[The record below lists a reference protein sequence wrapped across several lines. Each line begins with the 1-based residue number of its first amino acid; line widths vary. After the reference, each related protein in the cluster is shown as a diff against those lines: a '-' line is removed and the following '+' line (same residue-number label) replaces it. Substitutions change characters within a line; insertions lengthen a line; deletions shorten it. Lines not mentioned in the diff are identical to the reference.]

1 MAFDLGTFG
10 PFGPKA
16 WGPHHQVPGNAGNGN
31 LELRKPKIR
40 FWRYE
45 ALVLC
50 GCMAKT
56 YREEGRGRRCRVL
69 SMKGSN
75 EEIQKLLVPM
85 IRPKRLER
93 AKEVLNQRSQAVRL
107 VFCCSYE
114 ADVTACLRTMDLF
127 GIQFGEIIGDWTTP
141 GDTSG
146 GAQTYVTL
154 RHWPDVSSCWHN
166 LMEAGYKS
174 VLLDNDASEE
184 VKEGLKNL
192 TDGQSRLAVFLADQ
206 RNPETLQELRN
217 LCELKVHL
225 PQRGFSRSLSLGVS
239 VASLLTYFRSSGI
252 LSGDLLDEG
261 QRDLLWT
268 HWLLELRGKTGRKL
282 LKEKGLPWP
291 KALE

>member
-16 WGPHHQVPGNAGNGN
+16 WGPHHQVNCGNGN

-50 GCMAKT
+50 GCMART
-56 YREEGRGRRCRVL
+56 GSRGEDHGRDRRVAV
-69 SMKGSN
+69 KGSN
-75 EEIQKLLVPM
+75 AEIQKLLVPM

-107 VFCCSYE
+107 VFCCLYE

-146 GAQTYVTL
+146 GAQSYVTL
-154 RHWPDVSSCWHN
+154 RHWPDVSSCWRN
-166 LMEAGYKS
+166 LMEAQLALCSFKWMECQVRGETS
-174 VLLDNDASEE
+174 HRSQVL
-184 VKEGLKNL
+184 
-192 TDGQSRLAVFLADQ
+192 
-206 RNPETLQELRN
+206 
-217 LCELKVHL
+217 
-225 PQRGFSRSLSLGVS
+225 
-239 VASLLTYFRSSGI
+239 
-252 LSGDLLDEG
+252 
-261 QRDLLWT
+261 W
-268 HWLLELRGKTGRKL
+268 
-282 LKEKGLPWP
+282 
-291 KALE
+291 

>member
-1 MAFDLGTFG
+1 MAFDLGTFRL
-10 PFGPKA
+10 FGPKA
-16 WGPHHQVPGNAGNGN
+16 WGSHHQVRGNAGHGN
-31 LELRKPKIR
+31 LELRKPKIST

-50 GCMAKT
+50 GCMART
-56 YREEGRGRRCRVL
+56 YREEGSGRGRRRRVL

-107 VFCCSYE
+107 VFCCLYE

-166 LMEAGYKS
+166 LTEAGTT
-174 VLLDNDASEE
+174 V
-184 VKEGLKNL
+184 
-192 TDGQSRLAVFLADQ
+192 
-206 RNPETLQELRN
+206 
-217 LCELKVHL
+217 
-225 PQRGFSRSLSLGVS
+225 
-239 VASLLTYFRSSGI
+239 GI
-252 LSGDLLDEG
+252 L
-261 QRDLLWT
+261 
-268 HWLLELRGKTGRKL
+268 
-282 LKEKGLPWP
+282 
-291 KALE
+291 